1 MSTIF
6 EQVQFLNTSKPVVV
20 AEQGYNLDNYTG
32 FVLESGS
39 MVKNC
44 DLFVTEEIIEE
55 CLGNKELVGMT
66 VLTEGARLNAI
77 LDSLFPEGKDYK
89 NIKANLDKIVK
100 ANDLSDEELRT
111 KTTSLFSICK
121 KILQALLDLELTVAA
136 VLYSFKTGKV
146 ISAGFIASIVTA
158 NPTVVA
164 AAVAALITV
173 ALMYIVNFIIN
184 RLLRFIVDK
193 VALKAAINDTKDIIE
208 QLKKMSNETKDEK
221 LKEKYKTSIEKL
233 EKAIKKYNKE
243 KKEDK

>member
-20 AEQGYNLDNYTG
+20 AEQGYNLDDYTG

-39 MVKNC
+39 MIKNC

-89 NIKANLDKIVK
+89 NIKENLNKVIK

-111 KTTSLFSICK
+111 KSKGFFNICK
-121 KILQALLDLELTVAA
+121 RILQALLDFELAA
-136 VLYSFKTGKV
+136 SAV
-146 ISAGFIASIVTA
+146 IYGAKSGQ
-158 NPTVVA
+158 VA
-164 AAVAALITV
+164 AAGVVATILTSNPATASIAMMTLVSLALV
-173 ALMYIVNFIIN
+173 YIVNFIIN
-184 RLLRFIVDK
+184 RLLRFVIGK
-193 VALKAAINDTKDIIE
+193 VELKAAINDTKEIIE
-208 QLKKMSNETKDEK
+208 QLKKMSNETKNEK
-221 LKEKYKTSIEKL
+221 LKEKYQTSIEKL